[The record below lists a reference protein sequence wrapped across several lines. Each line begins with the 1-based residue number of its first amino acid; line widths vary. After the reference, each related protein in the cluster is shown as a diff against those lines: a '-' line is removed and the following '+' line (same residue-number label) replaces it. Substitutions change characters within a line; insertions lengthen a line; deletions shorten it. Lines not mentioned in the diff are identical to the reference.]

1 MCHVRCGQYYLY
13 TLVTYHLI
21 FGLQGSNI
29 NTVMR
34 YHVLYNDEKIIPNVS
49 QNLGSWPIEYDLDK
63 ASVVLTWQ
71 LNDYPLTK
79 KFIDLY
85 KKVYQNAKQQDGGR
99 FFQTSQMVL
108 TSATEESIL
117 SSRVQHNEF
126 LRRLH
131 YISKRSSELSI
142 DMSNDYFV
150 NELDPYDRCVEK
162 FNNAHYFFETEANKW
177 EQKLWHLEQR
187 GMRDFFLE
195 VQELFRNI
203 NSTCHFNEQHIENE
217 IKYVTILG
225 VTYMSDSKKPN
236 FVRYTE
242 WQGTLKDDDYEHFQY
257 NNQSPGTLY
266 LDFATIGKALT
277 EVACTNDIKL
287 LKSKQVSQQITYSP
301 CVRYTWE
308 PPDDTLDVY
317 NKWIEENNVSDY
329 YDLSDAK
336 FTPGLHVLGQNITHD
351 FNTPQEFSDFI
362 DNKKVVGTLIT
373 DDNNNSIL

>member
-1 MCHVRCGQYYLY
+1 
-13 TLVTYHLI
+13 LI

-150 NELDPYDRCVEK
+150 NELDPY
-162 FNNAHYFFETEANKW
+162 
-177 EQKLWHLEQR
+177 
-187 GMRDFFLE
+187 
-195 VQELFRNI
+195 
-203 NSTCHFNEQHIENE
+203 
-217 IKYVTILG
+217 
-225 VTYMSDSKKPN
+225 
-236 FVRYTE
+236 
-242 WQGTLKDDDYEHFQY
+242 
-257 NNQSPGTLY
+257 
-266 LDFATIGKALT
+266 
-277 EVACTNDIKL
+277 
-287 LKSKQVSQQITYSP
+287 
-301 CVRYTWE
+301 
-308 PPDDTLDVY
+308 
-317 NKWIEENNVSDY
+317 
-329 YDLSDAK
+329 
-336 FTPGLHVLGQNITHD
+336 
-351 FNTPQEFSDFI
+351 
-362 DNKKVVGTLIT
+362 
-373 DDNNNSIL
+373 